1 MSSDIAILSGDGQLP
16 VLLQNEIPDAVLV
29 VFDGMG
35 HQLGQTPD
43 VVGKLEHLGLLF
55 DNLKERGVSRIL
67 LAGAMSR
74 PHLDPSDFDPFMRT
88 IAPEL
93 SAIMSEGDDHLLRF
107 VVGLFHAQGYQIVSA
122 LDVLPQCVADL
133 GDVVAGWD
141 ESYVSDLLRADHILS
156 LIAEADVAQAV
167 VIECGMVL
175 GIETLQ
181 GTDAMLGFVSQTQA
195 KLRNGIQKG
204 ILVKRPKSGQ
214 DLRVDIP
221 SIGPKTVEEAAT
233 AGLAGIVISPKN
245 VLLLEREKLIARA
258 KELGIFIYAAEPAV

>member
-16 VLLQNEIPDAVLV
+16 VLLQNEIPGAVLV
-29 VFDGMG
+29 VFDGMA
-35 HQLGQTPD
+35 HQLGETVD
-43 VVGKLEHLGLLF
+43 VVAKLERLGALF
-55 DNLKERGVSRIL
+55 DNLKRRGVTRVL

-74 PHLDPSDFDPFMRT
+74 PNLNPAYFDPFMRT
-88 IAPEL
+88 VAPEL
-93 SAIMSEGDDHLLRF
+93 TAIMSEGDDHLLRF
-107 VVGLFHAQGYQIVSA
+107 VVGLFHAQGYKIVSP
-122 LDVLPQCVADL
+122 LDVLPQCGADR

-141 ESYVSDLLRADHILS
+141 ESYVADLARADYILS

-167 VIECGMVL
+167 VVEGGLVL

-195 KLRNGIQKG
+195 KLRNGLKKG

-221 SIGPKTVEEAAT
+221 SIGPKTVEEVAT

-245 VLLLEREKLIARA
+245 VLLLERDKLTARA
-258 KELGIFIYAAEPAV
+258 KKLGIFIYAVEPTV